1 MKAFLTLLSFFVC
14 LISDTSGTDSL
25 FEIEVLRKSEIVVMK
40 CSKGCNWKN
49 LEFSLKN
56 ESVIVSKS
64 GMKRTNNASSIPE
77 SSFAFHVEPAKNGL
91 TFKSIRGTNWKE
103 LSYDRTPRRTMYLD
117 NSGISSNKN

>member
-1 MKAFLTLLSFFVC
+1 
-14 LISDTSGTDSL
+14 
-25 FEIEVLRKSEIVVMK
+25 
-40 CSKGCNWKN
+40 
-49 LEFSLKN
+49 
-56 ESVIVSKS
+56 
-64 GMKRTNNASSIPE
+64 MKRTNNASSIPE